1 MTYLTMISKAEL
13 IAALQDSFSGGKE
26 NYNENEL
33 TEIIE
38 RLTEIEI
45 INCFECKYYNT
56 VTGCG
61 LGRRTNNRPFTEYCL
76 EGERKE
82 KMKQFERDEIMLNDL
97 KAKISTCTRNSE
109 IAKQAL
115 QIADRY
121 RIKAD
126 NQRKAIKDLLKEK
139 RKQAYWIYLGDDT
152 FNCYRCSNCGNGSEY
167 ATKYCCDCG
176 FEMSEKELSICG
188 SCKHEK
194 KSPHESPCNSCNDN
208 YKGYEKA

>member
-1 MTYLTMISKAEL
+1 
-13 IAALQDSFSGGKE
+13 
-26 NYNENEL
+26 
-33 TEIIE
+33 
-38 RLTEIEI
+38 
-45 INCFECKYYNT
+45 
-56 VTGCG
+56 
-61 LGRRTNNRPFTEYCL
+61 
-76 EGERKE
+76 
-82 KMKQFERDEIMLNDL
+82 MKQFERDEKMLNDL
-97 KAKISTCTRNSE
+97 KAEISTRTRNSE

-139 RKQAYWIYLGDDT
+139 RKKAYWIYSGDNT
-152 FNCYRCSNCGNGSEY
+152 FNYYRCSNCGNDSEY

-176 FEMSEKELSICG
+176 FKMSEKELSICG